1 MPAIDLG
8 NIFNF
13 LNFFFENEKNSWFF
27 FFEFFKVFYIFEKS
41 GIKTFLNGLLTNI
54 LRALINMFHMYY
66 IYTIVCG
73 QYGFFFPL

>member
-1 MPAIDLG
+1 MKKTAD
-8 NIFNF
+8 
-13 LNFFFENEKNSWFF
+13 FF

-41 GIKTFLNGLLTNI
+41 GIKTFLNVLLTNI